1 MHYTIPPQG
10 ANTPDTRPWAGEP
23 GTMVAVL
30 GVECRGAAIK
40 AKYLCSGITVA
51 LAGQGNQCLGDVDCI
66 PSPVVAYVVIISTSR
81 YVVMRIASFSTLLDA
96 A

>member
-23 GTMVAVL
+23 GTMVTVL
-30 GVECRGAAIK
+30 GVECRGAAMK

-66 PSPVVAYVVIISTSR
+66 PSPVVAYVVILH
-81 YVVMRIASFSTLLDA
+81 LLGA
-96 A
+96 L